1 MFAAGDLSRS
11 SSKTTSLSL
20 RISSIEGFP
29 VAEGVDSELE
39 EGSGSLFVG
48 SAV

>member
-20 RISSIEGFP
+20 PISGIQGFP

-39 EGSGSLFVG
+39 EGPGSLFIA